1 MHLRSLGFQGGLV
14 FVSLGAC
21 AAPCVDDGVNQ
32 KFCPS
37 QDTDTDSAS
46 GSGSGSASVSA
57 TAASADASATDPT
70 AGSASMTASATAAS
84 ASMTGADSGDASASA
99 TTTVGDECP
108 LLDDAWQSEPPTFLL
123 LIDQS
128 GSMDIAF
135 DTSTRWQV
143 LGETLFDPAMG
154 AIAQFEDQIRFGM
167 ALYTNTV
174 DDPGCPELTETAPML
189 GAFDAIS
196 MAYDDASPQ
205 EDTPTG
211 DAIVAVTAE
220 LVADPAPGE
229 RVIVLVTD
237 GEPDTCAM
245 PNPQMGQDEAVAAAT
260 AAHDAGIRTV
270 VVSVGSDVSADHL
283 QDMANAG
290 AGVSPGDPDE
300 AYYVATNQAELAAA
314 FEAIIFS
321 TRPCSFP
328 LQQPLIE
335 NQAGNCI
342 VQVNGMAVEFDDP
355 DGWQTDGATKI
366 ELVGGAC
373 EAIQTGAGMVEMT
386 CDCSAV
392 EGA

>member
-1 MHLRSLGFQGGLV
+1 MRVHGIGFRAGLWV
-14 FVSLGAC
+14 VSTGAC

-37 QDTDTDSAS
+37 QDTDTATDSAS
-46 GSGSGSASVSA
+46 GSGSA
-57 TAASADASATDPT
+57 TAVSASADATATEPT

-84 ASMTGADSGDASASA
+84 ASMTAADSGDASASA

-128 GSMDIAF
+128 GSMDQPF

-143 LGETLFDPAMG
+143 LGETLFDPTVG

-167 ALYTNTV
+167 SLYTNT
-174 DDPGCPELTETAPML
+174 DADPGCPELTETAPML

-196 MAYDDASPQ
+196 MAYEDAMPQ
-205 EDTPTG
+205 QDTPTG
-211 DAIVAVTAE
+211 DAITAVTAE
-220 LVADPAPGE
+220 LVDDPAPGE

-237 GEPDTCAM
+237 GEPDTCVM
-245 PNPQMGQDEAVAAAT
+245 PNPQMGQAEAVAAAT

-300 AYYVATNQAELAAA
+300 PYYVATNQAELSAA
-314 FEAIIFS
+314 FEAIIFA
-321 TRPCSFP
+321 TRPCSFT

-335 NQAGNCI
+335 NQAGNCV
-342 VQVNGMAVEFDDP
+342 VQVNGTAVDLDDP
-355 DGWQTDGATKI
+355 DGWHTDGATKI